1 MRPTGRRG
9 CQQRVSTTRAHQ
21 RRRAWWRHS
30 AAVPYNSRTT
40 RRAPTGSY
48 WRRRQRFSA
57 VPIRSFNRENTDERP
72 RGPMGV
78 GALITRRSQVQI
90 LPPPPIAPGQRPFP
104 LRRGGPRLL
113 PGVNALS
120 TRLGV
125 GAHGH
130 PCAVVGARAIGSVLV
145 TRRSAGT
152 AAHENRREHAGAV
165 FCLDHLGHN
174 PKVLPAQR
182 CRHVR
187 VPARVTGWRCRVS
200 DRRVWFITC
209 AGRGVGESF
218 ARAAVAAGHAV
229 VATGRRVADV
239 ERVFVDAPT
248 CSW

>member
-1 MRPTGRRG
+1 MIVIDLSTRRWPTGADEDRRVPPVT
-9 CQQRVSTTRAHQ
+9 RSAWALTSTDASERG
-21 RRRAWWRHS
+21 RD
-30 AAVPYNSRTT
+30 RTK
-40 RRAPTGSY
+40 TG
-48 WRRRQRFSA
+48 
-57 VPIRSFNRENTDERP
+57 V
-72 RGPMGV
+72 
-78 GALITRRSQVQI
+78 LITRRSQVQI

>member
-1 MRPTGRRG
+1 MTFPVPRRGGRVLSSLGRSQWRWTARLAAPVNAMSTLVRPTTANGRL
-9 CQQRVSTTRAHQ
+9 
-21 RRRAWWRHS
+21 
-30 AAVPYNSRTT
+30 
-40 RRAPTGSY
+40 RAPTSRTAPAVVSRTNVAG
-48 WRRRQRFSA
+48 RQPVRTLT
-57 VPIRSFNRENTDERP
+57 VP
-72 RGPMGV
+72 
-78 GALITRRSQVQI
+78 LITRRSQVQI

-187 VPARVTGWRCRVS
+187 VPALV
-200 DRRVWFITC
+200 RRDDTTSV
-209 AGRGVGESF
+209 VG
-218 ARAAVAAGHAV
+218 
-229 VATGRRVADV
+229 
-239 ERVFVDAPT
+239 
-248 CSW
+248 